1 MRTAE
6 VSELSS
12 SHGLEEINF
21 SVYTGKGFC
30 WCLEWC
36 VCVFKYVCV
45 CIIFPSVGL
54 VLRIVKQLTCKI
66 PMINLK
72 KASWT

>member
-1 MRTAE
+1 MRTAK

-12 SHGLEEINF
+12 SHGLNEINF
-21 SVYTGKGFC
+21 SVYTGKDFAGV
-30 WCLEWC
+30 LNG

-54 VLRIVKQLTCKI
+54 VLRIVK
-66 PMINLK
+66 
-72 KASWT
+72 